1 MKTLNVSYLRVSTA
15 NQREA
20 ETIETQRYSL
30 ARYFE
35 QNKIKPDF
43 QFEDDG
49 VSGGIEIHKRP
60 QGSQLYRLMSEGRIR
75 RLFVFGLDRIGRDTI
90 DSLLFIRL
98 AETHSTQ
105 IIGISDGTDTTR
117 EGSTLETEI
126 RTVIAA
132 QYKRDCTRRTK
143 AGLRRRAT
151 EGKVSTRAPF
161 GFQVVE
167 GRLAIDETRAKI
179 MAGVFRDVARGLR
192 TKEIVTRLNESGAP
206 SPTGKGWRHD
216 TLIYLLKHRAYAGEY
231 VSFATPK
238 KRPGGGRRIP
248 RDPKE
253 AVIVSCPEI
262 VSPDLF
268 TAVQER
274 LAFNRRWN
282 ANGGKRTYMLK
293 SLIRCGRCGL
303 TYVGH
308 SIVGRRYRDRVYPP
322 FRYYE
327 CGSLGNRDYEFCRN
341 RRINADRI
349 ELAVWSEIE
358 CFIETPSTV
367 IEQFAF
373 RYNQKALLDQKNMGR
388 NRKRIETAK
397 SKNLEARDR
406 LIMALAR
413 GIITDRDAQVGFDEL
428 TREAEILT
436 KTETE
441 LQESQTQE
449 GAARKRIMDAEAL
462 LLALRKR
469 LDQGLTPEKK
479 LQITQRL
486 VKQAVVTLGADGR
499 ATVAVEYVLPSP
511 VCFAPIG
518 SAFKDSSLKK

>member
-1 MKTLNVSYLRVSTA
+1 
-15 NQREA
+15 
-20 ETIETQRYSL
+20 
-30 ARYFE
+30 
-35 QNKIKPDF
+35 
-43 QFEDDG
+43 
-49 VSGGIEIHKRP
+49 
-60 QGSQLYRLMSEGRIR
+60 
-75 RLFVFGLDRIGRDTI
+75 
-90 DSLLFIRL
+90 
-98 AETHSTQ
+98 
-105 IIGISDGTDTTR
+105 
-117 EGSTLETEI
+117 
-126 RTVIAA
+126 
-132 QYKRDCTRRTK
+132 
-143 AGLRRRAT
+143 
-151 EGKVSTRAPF
+151 
-161 GFQVVE
+161 
-167 GRLAIDETRAKI
+167 
-179 MAGVFRDVARGLR
+179 
-192 TKEIVTRLNESGAP
+192 
-206 SPTGKGWRHD
+206 
-216 TLIYLLKHRAYAGEY
+216 
-231 VSFATPK
+231 
-238 KRPGGGRRIP
+238 
-248 RDPKE
+248 
-253 AVIVSCPEI
+253 
-262 VSPDLF
+262 
-268 TAVQER
+268 
-274 LAFNRRWN
+274 
-282 ANGGKRTYMLK
+282 
-293 SLIRCGRCGL
+293 
-303 TYVGH
+303 
-308 SIVGRRYRDRVYPP
+308 
-322 FRYYE
+322 
-327 CGSLGNRDYEFCRN
+327 
-341 RRINADRI
+341 
-349 ELAVWSEIE
+349 
-358 CFIETPSTV
+358 V